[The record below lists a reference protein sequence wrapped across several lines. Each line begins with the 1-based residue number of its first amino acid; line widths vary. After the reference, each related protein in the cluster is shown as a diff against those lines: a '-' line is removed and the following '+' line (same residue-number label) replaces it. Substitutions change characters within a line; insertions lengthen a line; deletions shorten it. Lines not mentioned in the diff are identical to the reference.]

1 MIKQLSKHEIFF
13 YETGGSMPPTSG
25 YILKK
30 GEKDCKWF
38 KKNKK
43 RKESK
48 ITALDAAIN

>member
-1 MIKQLSKHEIFF
+1 
-13 YETGGSMPPTSG
+13 MPPTSG

-38 KKNKK
+38 KKKTKK